1 MGSDPEKVFPYKA
14 LLEQFR
20 KFAVYGAFVGVLL
33 LPMVCADVDSMPDFD
48 DIAATEYTENA
59 FEYDNI
65 FRISDESK
73 EAYNK
78 RVTDIFVDMARL
90 GYI

>member
-1 MGSDPEKVFPYKA
+1 MGSDPEKVFPFKA

-20 KFAVYGAFVGVLL
+20 KFAIYGAFVGVLL
-33 LPMVCADVDSMPDFD
+33 LPMVCADLDSMPDFD
-48 DIAATEYTENA
+48 EITATEYNEDA
-59 FEYDNI
+59 FEEQNV

-73 EAYNK
+73 GAYNK